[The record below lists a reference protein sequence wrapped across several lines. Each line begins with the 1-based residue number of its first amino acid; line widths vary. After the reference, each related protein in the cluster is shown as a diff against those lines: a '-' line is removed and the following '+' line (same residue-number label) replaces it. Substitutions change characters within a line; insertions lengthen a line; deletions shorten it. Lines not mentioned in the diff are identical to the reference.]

1 MDAALLF
8 FAYAQLAAWEG
19 ARRGHVLEIGV
30 AQGLSLIAVGA
41 LRGPQGR
48 VVAVDTFGR
57 DERDVAR
64 SGGMWGEEKQLRA
77 NLTRHLGDGF
87 DLEVIASD
95 SQGLRAAD
103 LGEGFSFCH
112 IDGGHSAEETHH
124 DVALAAEISLPGGL
138 VAVDDHFNPSFP
150 GVSEGSIR
158 FLTERPGT
166 LVPLAIGANKVL
178 YQRAPATEGLNARFA
193 ERHPEVPTTRAV
205 LAGRE
210 VLLFGSGI
218 EPYID
223 LEASTVERL
232 VARETVLRV
241 GLEPKSRDLEIKAG
255 EAASLDVL
263 VRNEGNVPLAW
274 SDSPFG
280 LSYHVLHPDGS
291 NERYDN
297 TRVWFTPA
305 LAEGQ
310 ERVMSLSVVA
320 PEKQGDYLVEIDVVW
335 EGHCWLRER
344 GSKPARIDLR
354 VR

>member
-8 FAYAQLAAWEG
+8 FAYAQLTAWEG
-19 ARRGHVLEIGV
+19 VRRGHVLEIGV

-41 LRGPQGR
+41 LRGAKGR

-57 DERDVAR
+57 DQRDVVR
-64 SGGMWGEEKQLRA
+64 SGGMSGDEQKLRT
-77 NLTRHLGDGF
+77 NLARHLGAGF
-87 DLEVIASD
+87 ELQVIAGD
-95 SQGLRAAD
+95 SQSLHAAH
-103 LGEGFSFCH
+103 LGDGFSFCH

-124 DVALAAEISLPGGL
+124 DIALAAEISLPGGL

-166 LVPLAIGANKVL
+166 LVPLAIGANKIL
-178 YQRAPATEGLNARFA
+178 YQRAPATERLNARFT
-193 ERHPEVPTTRAV
+193 ERYGAVPTTRAV
-205 LAGRE
+205 FAGVE

-218 EPYID
+218 EPYVD
-223 LEASTVERL
+223 LAASTVERL
-232 VARETVLRV
+232 SPRETVLRV
-241 GLEPKSRDLEIKAG
+241 GLAPERRDLDAG
-255 EAASLDVL
+255 PGQAASLEVL

-280 LSYHVLHPDGS
+280 LSYHVLRPDGS
-291 NERYDN
+291 AERYDN
-297 TRVWFTPA
+297 VRVWFTPA

-310 ERVMSLSVVA
+310 ERVMSLSIVA
-320 PEKQGDYLVEIDVVW
+320 PDEPGDYLVEIDVVW
-335 EGHCWLRER
+335 EGRCWLRER
-344 GSKPARIDLR
+344 GSKPARIDLH